1 MATTTSTL
9 LPTTQNY
16 YTKKALDFL
25 KPRVIFLQH
34 CQVAQAL
41 PSNSGRTVT
50 FYRNTKLSA
59 ATTPLSE
66 GTTPAGSSVSRV
78 AYTTTPSQYGDFTI
92 ITDIAAQTDVNTT
105 VVESIRE
112 IVAEQ
117 AARTIDVICRSEIV
131 NFSQVV
137 NAGRVTDAAFT
148 TTSVLKA
155 DDLRRASADLRANDV
170 LPFEGNRFVAIL
182 HPTAM
187 YQLES
192 ETGTGGFIDLKKY
205 DDSSV
210 LSDGP
215 KMNGYRGSINGVD
228 LYESSLVDTVGVG
241 IYLAYRNV
249 VMGKNAF
256 AAVQLDKNSME
267 IIVNDFKSGGSE
279 DPLQQRMTLGWKSY
293 MSAKSLD
300 DNAAGSKNLRAIV
313 IRSIVP
319 A

>member
-1 MATTTSTL
+1 M
-9 LPTTQNY
+9 
-16 YTKKALDFL
+16 
-25 KPRVIFLQH
+25 QH
-34 CQVAQAL
+34 CQVKQAL

-59 ATTPLSE
+59 ATTPLTE
-66 GTTPAGSSVSRV
+66 GTTPAGSNVSRK
-78 AYTTTPSQYGDFTI
+78 AYVTTPSQYGDFTV

-117 AARTIDVICRSEIV
+117 AARTIDIICRSEIV

-137 NAGRVTDAAFT
+137 NAGRVADGAFSA
-148 TTSVLKA
+148 TSVLKA
-155 DDLRRASADLRANDV
+155 DDIRRAAADLRAADV
-170 LPFEGNRFVAIL
+170 LPYENNRYVAIL
-182 HPTAM
+182 HPTAL

-192 ETGTGGFIDLKKY
+192 ETGTGGFMDLKKF

-228 LYESSLVDTVGVG
+228 LYESSLVDTVVIGPFN
-241 IYLAYRNV
+241 AYRNV

-256 AAVQLDKNSME
+256 AAVQLDKNSLSVMTKGFE
-267 IIVNDFKSGGSE
+267 SGGSE
-279 DPLQQRMTLGWKSY
+279 DPLEQRMTLGWKSY
-293 MSAKSLD
+293 MACLSLD
-300 DNAAGSKNLRAIV
+300 DNATGSKNIRSIV

-319 A
+319 S